1 MSLLESIISK
11 RKKVAEKDVLGLT
24 EQLMNLLVKLDGTVV
39 SDENVKLQRGI
50 QVGTKKEGEIYIS
63 I

>member
-1 MSLLESIISK
+1 
-11 RKKVAEKDVLGLT
+11 
-24 EQLMNLLVKLDGTVV
+24 MNLLVKLDGTVV